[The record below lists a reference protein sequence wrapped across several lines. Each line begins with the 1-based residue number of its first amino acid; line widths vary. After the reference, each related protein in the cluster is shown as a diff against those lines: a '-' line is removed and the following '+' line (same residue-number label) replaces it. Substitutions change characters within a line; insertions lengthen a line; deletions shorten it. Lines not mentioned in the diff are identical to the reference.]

1 MYNFLPYF
9 FSNIDIGNLVGEIEM
24 SDLKKI
30 YYKLY
35 LQTLKKMFEL

>member
-24 SDLKKI
+24 SDLKKYI
-30 YYKLY
+30 INYIFKL
-35 LQTLKKMFEL
+35 